1 MTEKQSF
8 RRTQYVTDFS
18 LQFRFILVTLVTLLV
33 FFGLS
38 LWVIYATGWAH
49 LVERLSNVYPQGRL
63 MEILRLIYFR
73 LAIGLLLLMPVALL
87 VTVFLSHTIAGPLV
101 RIKRYLRLMAK
112 GEFELSPLLLRRYDE
127 LKEVASLIN
136 EITQGVAPRLQE
148 RKRLLT
154 SLQNTVGMLRN
165 DLQRLPSVGQE
176 IHRKLSDVTET
187 LRALERTLQS
197 HS

>member
-18 LQFRFILVTLVTLLV
+18 LQFRFVLVTLVTLLV

-38 LWVIYATGWAH
+38 LWVIYATGWSH

-63 MEILRLIYFR
+63 IEILRLIYFR
-73 LAIGLLLLMPVALL
+73 LVIGLLLLLPVALL

-127 LKEVASLIN
+127 LKEVAALIN
-136 EITQGVAPRLQE
+136 EITQGVTPRLQE
-148 RKRLLT
+148 RKRLLV

-197 HS
+197 H